1 MEKVYVLGI
10 ESSCDETS
18 VSVVENGREMLS
30 NIVSSQIEVHREYGG
45 VVPEIASRKHIEN
58 INIVIDKALK
68 EANKTLDDIN
78 CIAVTYGPGLVG
90 ALLVGINA
98 AKAIS
103 YSRNIPLIPV
113 NHIEGHIY
121 ANFIEHKKL
130 EPPFMT
136 LIVSGGH
143 THLFTMLDYGKYEF
157 LGQTKD
163 DAVGEAFDK
172 VARSLGLSYPGG
184 PEIEKQ
190 AKMGNEDSIVFPKAK
205 LEGKYDFSFSGLKS
219 AVLNYLNNEKQKGN
233 SIVIENVA
241 ASFQKNIT
249 DVLVEKT
256 IKAAL
261 EKKMK
266 KIVIAGGVSANESLR
281 IKMEKESS
289 KYDID
294 VYYPS
299 KVLCTD
305 NAAMIAALGYFN
317 YKSGKIGNL
326 SLNANATL
334 KL

>member
-18 VSVVENGREMLS
+18 VSIVENGRYMLS
-30 NIVSSQIEVHREYGG
+30 NVISSQIEVHKEYGG

-68 EANKTLDDIN
+68 EANKTLDDID

-90 ALLVGINA
+90 ALLIGINA

-103 YSRNIPLIPV
+103 YSRNIPLVPV

-121 ANFIEHKKL
+121 ANFIEHKNL

-143 THLFTMLDYGKYEF
+143 THLFSMLDYGKYEF
-157 LGQTKD
+157 LGQTRD

-172 VARSLGLSYPGG
+172 VARSLGLNYPGG
-184 PEIEKQ
+184 PEIEKY
-190 AKMGNEDSIVFPKAK
+190 AKMGNEDSIIFPKAK
-205 LEGKYDFSFSGLKS
+205 LEGKYEFSFSGVKS

-233 SIVIENVA
+233 SIIIENVA

-256 IKAAL
+256 INATL
-261 EKKMK
+261 EKNMK

-281 IKMEKESS
+281 VKMEKESS
-289 KYDID
+289 KHNLE

-299 KVLCTD
+299 KILCTD
-305 NAAMIAALGYFN
+305 NAAMIAAIGYFN
-317 YKSGKIGNL
+317 YKNGNIGNL
-326 SLNANATL
+326 NLNANATL